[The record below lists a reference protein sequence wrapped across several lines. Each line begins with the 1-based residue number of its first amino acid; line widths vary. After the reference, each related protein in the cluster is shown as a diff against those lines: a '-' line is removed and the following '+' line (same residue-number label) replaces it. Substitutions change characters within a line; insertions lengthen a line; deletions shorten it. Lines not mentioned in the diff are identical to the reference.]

1 MAHIYL
7 LLHPFVE
14 NITQNGRYYIANP
27 LFRRLRQLNI
37 SFRQVNEYIW
47 MIIIQ
52 KLKHLFDSEA
62 LVLWNV
68 NSFHQFS
75 RDHLLPAG
83 H

>member
-1 MAHIYL
+1 MAHVYL

-14 NITQNGRYYIANP
+14 NLTQNGRYYIANP
-27 LFRRLRQLNI
+27 LFRRLRQLDI
-37 SFRQVNEYIW
+37 SFRQIIEYIW

-52 KLKHLFDSEA
+52 KLEHLFDSEA
-62 LVLWNV
+62 LVLWDV
-68 NSFHQFS
+68 NSLHQFR